1 MSEFGF
7 SNGFARQIVRAILW
21 FAIGVVL
28 TLIVLQLT

>member
-21 FAIGVVL
+21 FAIGVL
-28 TLIVLQLT
+28 ITLIALDLI